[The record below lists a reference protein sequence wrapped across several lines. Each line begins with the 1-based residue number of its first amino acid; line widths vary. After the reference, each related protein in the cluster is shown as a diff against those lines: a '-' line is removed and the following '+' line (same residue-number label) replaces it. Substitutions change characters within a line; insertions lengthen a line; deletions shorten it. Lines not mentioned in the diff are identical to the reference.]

1 MEIDFRR
8 FITLC
13 HFTSVLAMG
22 RVRGGKKEE
31 QNIIP
36 VYDNSVYFQ
45 GYVAQGFHH
54 YYQEDAPHYIFIADD
69 LMLDPLINENNYAD
83 YFNLSENSAFID
95 CFGYLGD
102 ALTPRAGAGLLA
114 VMNLIKTSLAWKK

>member
-13 HFTSVLAMG
+13 HFINVLAMG
-22 RVRGGKKEE
+22 RVRGGGGKKEK

-36 VYDNSVYFQ
+36 VYDDSWYFQ
-45 GYVAQGFHH
+45 GYVAQGFQH

-69 LMLDPLINENNYAD
+69 LMLNPLINENNYTEH
-83 YFNLSENSAFID
+83 FNLTENSGFINALRH
-95 CFGYLGD
+95 LGNLF
-102 ALTPRAGAGLLA
+102 AQEHGLIVL
-114 VMNLIKTSLAWKK
+114 